1 MLNSGGVSSD
11 SQGRIGD
18 PFVTVHGMYLEK
30 ADQESGLMTQIGS
43 IGVYIHAS
51 SGEVNL
57 RGRDPLDEIKVLR
70 GEVDWVHIAP
80 SPAWVSHKM
89 VLTKIVKVVSCCAS
103 KKHSLECCKL
113 CRFEVVGVQ
122 GDLSFVGHQHCAPSC
137 QIRAQVVTNVQWW
150 SPDMDCQQVVDTFKE
165 RLDLKVPD
173 HNRVAGKRST

>member
-57 RGRDPLDEIKVLR
+57 RGRDPLDEIKVVARRSGLGAHCTVTSMGLTQDGAHQDRQSCVVLR
-70 GEVDWVHIAP
+70 IEETFSG
-80 SPAWVSHKM
+80 
-89 VLTKIVKVVSCCAS
+89 VLQT
-103 KKHSLECCKL
+103 L
-113 CRFEVVGVQ
+113 
-122 GDLSFVGHQHCAPSC
+122 
-137 QIRAQVVTNVQWW
+137 QV
-150 SPDMDCQQVVDTFKE
+150 
-165 RLDLKVPD
+165 
-173 HNRVAGKRST
+173 